1 MMGDAIRAAPCGRN
15 ANTGLSNSDSSA
27 MHPGSPAFLKKW
39 RAWSAL
45 PVHERGAF
53 LRLMLALSLVH
64 LGLRVAGYA
73 RIRTWCERWANR
85 VPRRA
90 VMPDDLAAAKRLAEL
105 AEIAGRHSLVTA
117 TCLRQALVVS
127 TLLQRRGLDARLQIG
142 VQHTGERFGAHAWVD
157 LDGVALG
164 QPLNN
169 SFSPS
174 SQRRG

>member
-1 MMGDAIRAAPCGRN
+1 MPNAITRLTTNWQA
-15 ANTGLSNSDSSA
+15 
-27 MHPGSPAFLKKW
+27 W
-39 RAWSAL
+39 RAL
-45 PVHERGAF
+45 PGRDRRLL
-53 LRLMLALSLVH
+53 LRLMVLLPLMQ

-73 RIRTWCERWANR
+73 RVRTWCERWANR

-157 LDGVALG
+157 LEGVALG

-174 SQRRG
+174 SQRRR

>member
-1 MMGDAIRAAPCGRN
+1 MPNAITRLTTNWQA
-15 ANTGLSNSDSSA
+15 
-27 MHPGSPAFLKKW
+27 W
-39 RAWSAL
+39 RAL
-45 PVHERGAF
+45 PGHDRRLL
-53 LRLMLALSLVH
+53 LRLMALLPLIQ

-73 RIRTWCERWANR
+73 RVRAWCERWANR

-127 TLLQRRGLDARLQIG
+127 TLLQRRGLDASLQIG

-174 SQRRG
+174 SQRRR